1 MTILVGAFLL
11 LAVGAC
17 ATAVVRPVRAAPA
30 LAAIA
35 GGLGCALGVVAG
47 VAALARGAHEIW
59 TVAWSAPIG
68 SLAFGIDPLSAF
80 FLVCVFAVGGLSLL
94 YAAGYFAGEPDARSA
109 ARAAAWLQLL
119 VAAMAGVVIAR
130 DAISF
135 LVAWEAM
142 FLASYFLVTF
152 DDRDERVRSAGF
164 VYLVASHASVVLLLV
179 FFGTLARHAD
189 GLAFAEFAAA
199 PLAGRPAMAAFAVA
213 LAGFG
218 IKAGLWPLH
227 GWLPEAHPAAPSP
240 VSALMSGAM
249 IKMGVYGLLRSL
261 AFVDAAPA
269 ACGMALLAV
278 GGVSAIAGIALA
290 LAETDVKRVLAY
302 SSVENVGIVA
312 LGIAVGMLGRA
323 AHAPAVAVAGFAGAL
338 LHVLNHGLFKGLL
351 FQAAGAVAH
360 ATGTRDLNAL
370 GGLLRRMP
378 ATGALC
384 LVGAVAISALPPLN
398 GFASEWLIYFG
409 ALSAGRPALG
419 GGHAAVAIA
428 AVPVL
433 ALAGGLAVA
442 CFVRLFGVAFLGEP
456 RSPEAARAHECR
468 PPMIA
473 AMALAAVAC
482 AAIGVAPGL
491 ALRIV
496 AAPALEL
503 AGSDATGLA
512 PAAASLAAVSRV
524 VAWLVAAAALLFAGR
539 ALLLR
544 RRAVARAVTWDCGYA
559 APTPRMQYT
568 ATSFAEPALEPFL
581 PLLSVRVRR
590 RPVTGIFPERAELD
604 AAVTDPGAAAIAR
617 AARALTAPFERLR
630 ALQRGPVQLYLL
642 YVLLTLIALLVWQV
656 RA

>member
-1 MTILVGAFLL
+1 PLQPRGARGVGGDASPAAPAATGGGGRFSADSAAEPGRGDRPRRRLLRGGRRDLQPEVRVAGDAAGDPPARELGASPRDAADARGPRVDRRRRRLRRAASAQPARAGRRGSDGSAVLPRAPGGLRGARRRARPHALPSPEPDRRGAPPDPRAHRLRPSRRAVSPAPREARDARGAARPPRRAPSRLGAQPPGAAGTAQGSGVTILVGAFLL

-227 GWLPEAHPAAPSP
+227 GW
-240 VSALMSGAM
+240 
-249 IKMGVYGLLRSL
+249 
-261 AFVDAAPA
+261 
-269 ACGMALLAV
+269 
-278 GGVSAIAGIALA
+278 
-290 LAETDVKRVLAY
+290 
-302 SSVENVGIVA
+302 
-312 LGIAVGMLGRA
+312 
-323 AHAPAVAVAGFAGAL
+323 
-338 LHVLNHGLFKGLL
+338 
-351 FQAAGAVAH
+351 
-360 ATGTRDLNAL
+360 
-370 GGLLRRMP
+370 
-378 ATGALC
+378 
-384 LVGAVAISALPPLN
+384 
-398 GFASEWLIYFG
+398 
-409 ALSAGRPALG
+409 
-419 GGHAAVAIA
+419 
-428 AVPVL
+428 
-433 ALAGGLAVA
+433 
-442 CFVRLFGVAFLGEP
+442 
-456 RSPEAARAHECR
+456 
-468 PPMIA
+468 
-473 AMALAAVAC
+473 
-482 AAIGVAPGL
+482 
-491 ALRIV
+491 
-496 AAPALEL
+496 
-503 AGSDATGLA
+503 
-512 PAAASLAAVSRV
+512 
-524 VAWLVAAAALLFAGR
+524 
-539 ALLLR
+539 
-544 RRAVARAVTWDCGYA
+544 
-559 APTPRMQYT
+559 
-568 ATSFAEPALEPFL
+568 
-581 PLLSVRVRR
+581 
-590 RPVTGIFPERAELD
+590 
-604 AAVTDPGAAAIAR
+604 
-617 AARALTAPFERLR
+617 
-630 ALQRGPVQLYLL
+630 
-642 YVLLTLIALLVWQV
+642 
-656 RA
+656 